1 MTNAPA
7 TLLSARQVM
16 LDHLDMHPGKTESAD
31 LDPAEV
37 GIVGDLAHRGGYH
50 CGRDRV
56 DLDDYSV
63 RESPRDKA
71 GLDDHAAALDIGEF
85 EVWVAGKAHNL
96 RSFSIWAVAQCKANT
111 PDSRDIREIIYTADG
126 RTVRRWD
133 RLGKRTTGD
142 SSHLFH
148 THFSFFRDA
157 VKAGRDQRPLFIR
170 YLTEIGLL
178 EGDDM
183 TPPEHDALQYLFD
196 KALRGGPD
204 AGIKVTLPNGTQSNS
219 DVAKLDFVI
228 SQLGAIAARVGGDL
242 VDEPAIV
249 AGILAGLNPTQIAT
263 VIAEHLPADLAKQ
276 VADELAARL
285 AA

>member
-7 TLLSARQVM
+7 NLLAARQLL
-16 LDHLDMHPGKTESAD
+16 LDKLDMHPGEHSAD

-37 GIVGDLAHRGGYH
+37 GIVGDPAHRGGYH

-63 RESPRDKA
+63 RESSRDRA

-85 EVWVAGKAHNL
+85 EVRVAGKVHNL

-111 PDSRDIREIIYTADG
+111 PDSRDIREIIYTTDG
-126 RTVRRWD
+126 KTVRRWD

-142 SSHLFH
+142 SSHLWH

-157 VKAGRDQRPLFIR
+157 IKAGRDQRPLFIR

-183 TPPEHDALQYLFD
+183 TPPEHDQLQYLFD
-196 KALRGGPD
+196 KALHGGPD

-219 DVAKLDFVI
+219 DVAKIDFVI

-249 AGILAGLNPTQIAT
+249 AGILAGLNPAQIAA
-263 VIAEHLPADLAKQ
+263 VITEHMPADLAKQ